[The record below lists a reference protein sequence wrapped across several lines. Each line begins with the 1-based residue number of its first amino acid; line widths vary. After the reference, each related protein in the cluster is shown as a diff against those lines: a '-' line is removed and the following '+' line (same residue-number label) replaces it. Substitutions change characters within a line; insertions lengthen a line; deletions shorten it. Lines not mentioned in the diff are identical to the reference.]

1 MRQPDGRL
9 LVRDLTLRVARGRS
23 VLVTGPNGAGK
34 SSLLRALKGLW
45 PLDAGAVRVHVAPS
59 ELHFVPQTPY
69 LVCGTLRDQLLYPHA
84 PLLVDDRDVDL
95 RAYEQQEAKCAECL
109 LAAGLDATTA
119 GRRAWRAEYDELS
132 GGEKQ
137 RLGLARLFYRAN
149 DRTVAVLDEVTSAV
163 NAEEQASLH
172 ERLLGCGATL
182 ISVAH
187 RPEVRRFHKE
197 EVRLAGDG
205 TWAVRPIE

>member
-1 MRQPDGRL
+1 M
-9 LVRDLTLRVARGRS
+9 
-23 VLVTGPNGAGK
+23 
-34 SSLLRALKGLW
+34 
-45 PLDAGAVRVHVAPS
+45 
-59 ELHFVPQTPY
+59 
-69 LVCGTLRDQLLYPHA
+69 VCGTLRDQLLYPHA

-109 LAAGLDATTA
+109 LAAGLD
-119 GRRAWRAEYDELS
+119 GLLKLPGGLDAWRAEWLDELS

-205 TWAVRPIE
+205 SWAVRPIE

>member
-1 MRQPDGRL
+1 M
-9 LVRDLTLRVARGRS
+9 
-23 VLVTGPNGAGK
+23 
-34 SSLLRALKGLW
+34 KGLW

-109 LAAGLDATTA
+109 LAAGLD
-119 GRRAWRAEYDELS
+119 GLLKLPGGLDAWRAEWLDELS
-132 GGEKQ
+132 GGGSGSG
-137 RLGLARLFYRAN
+137 RRLFYRAN
-149 DRTVAVLDEVTSAV
+149 DRTVAVLDEVTLRQRRGA
-163 NAEEQASLH
+163 ASLH